1 MTQTLAINLRIALK
15 ALTQN
20 KLQALLTLCGMS
32 VGVAMVVIVAG
43 LGQGAQST
51 IEAQLESAGPTEIT
65 VRAGNFVPAGVVTSG
80 EQDSSGGEPGEGSQS
95 AFDAEASGLR
105 PRASRPGIMRHRTP
119 AAPLADA
126 ELKLARTQLANVRAV
141 AAGVEGNVRLD
152 DEPAATPANGVGGA
166 NNANGPSGA
175 SGAAVAS
182 ASGAGAGGA
191 SAAGTGGASGT
202 SPSATPA
209 SAPTPARAPTAASS
223 PTTALSVRIVRVH
236 GIEAAWPD
244 IRGWKMRAGRAI
256 AESEYASAAP
266 VALLTPGAAARLW
279 PGAGVADAINR
290 ALRIGGRDVRVVGV
304 LVPTASGSESDAA
317 VVPSIYLPLALAQTF
332 LHRTTFDTITLR
344 TSSVGSTTAVATDL
358 RHRLRTLHGLTAD
371 TLDDFRVESQS
382 LSAMPGRGMDPRL
395 ARAVRANVA
404 GFEQASYEEISKSL
418 RQAGRT
424 LTLLL
429 AGAATVSLLVGG
441 IGVMNIML
449 VSVAARTR
457 EIGLR
462 MAMGARTADVL
473 TQFLAEAVALAS
485 LGGVAGLVL
494 GSAALTVARHGLRW
508 STAISP
514 GMLLLALSVAAL
526 TGVAFGL
533 GPARRAAAL
542 EPVVALR
549 CE

>member
-1 MTQTLAINLRIALK
+1 MTSLAINLTIALK
-15 ALTQN
+15 ALRQH

-51 IEAQLESAGPTEIT
+51 IEAQLESAGPTEIAI
-65 VRAGNFVPAGVVTSG
+65 RAGNFVPAGVITSG

-95 AFDAEASGLR
+95 PYETESGAPDLR
-105 PRASRPGIMRHRTP
+105 PGARTPSTMRHRTP
-119 AAPLADA
+119 ALPLGDA
-126 ELKLARTQLANVRAV
+126 EVKLVRSQIANVRQV
-141 AAGVEGNVRLD
+141 AAGVAGNLRVD
-152 DEPAATPANGVGGA
+152 DA
-166 NNANGPSGA
+166 
-175 SGAAVAS
+175 
-182 ASGAGAGGA
+182 
-191 SAAGTGGASGT
+191 
-202 SPSATPA
+202 
-209 SAPTPARAPTAASS
+209 
-223 PTTALSVRIVRVH
+223 SVRARVVRAH
-236 GIEAAWPD
+236 GIEASWPD
-244 IRGWKMRAGRAI
+244 MRGWKMVAGRAI
-256 AESEYASAAP
+256 DAREFESGAP
-266 VALLTPGAAARLW
+266 VALLTPGAARRLW
-279 PGAGVADAINR
+279 PDDNNTTVSR
-290 ALRIGGRDVRVVGV
+290 TLRLGGREVTIIGV
-304 LVPTASGSESDAA
+304 LKPQASADETA
-317 VVPSIYLPLALAQTF
+317 VVPSIYLPLSLAQQ
-332 LHRTTFDTITLR
+332 LLQLRSFDTITVR
-344 TSSVGSTTAVATDL
+344 TTSVGTTTAVATEL
-358 RHRLRTLHGLTAD
+358 RNRLRTLRGLTPD
-371 TLDDFRVESQS
+371 MLDDFRVESQS
-382 LSAMPGRGMDPRL
+382 LGAMPGRGMDPRL

-404 GFEQASYEEISKSL
+404 GFEQASHEEIAKSL

-429 AGAATVSLLVGG
+429 VGAAAVSLVVGG

-485 LGGVAGLVL
+485 LGGLAGLLL

-508 STAISP
+508 ATAISP

>member
-1 MTQTLAINLRIALK
+1 MSSLTINLIIAWK
-15 ALTQN
+15 ALQQH

-65 VRAGNFVPAGVVTSG
+65 IRAGNFVPAGVITSG

-95 AFDAEASGLR
+95 PYETETPAPDRR
-105 PRASRPGIMRHRTP
+105 PTARPPSTMRHRTP
-119 AAPLADA
+119 ALPLGEAELHLVRSQIANVKQAAAGVAGNVRIDESTANPRPLAPGTA
-126 ELKLARTQLANVRAV
+126 TAPAV
-141 AAGVEGNVRLD
+141 AAAEAVS
-152 DEPAATPANGVGGA
+152 P
-166 NNANGPSGA
+166 
-175 SGAAVAS
+175 AAVA
-182 ASGAGAGGA
+182 A
-191 SAAGTGGASGT
+191 SAAATSSSSASH
-202 SPSATPA
+202 AA
-209 SAPTPARAPTAASS
+209 PARAR
-223 PTTALSVRIVRVH
+223 VVRVH

-244 IRGWKMRAGRAI
+244 MRGWKIAAGRAI
-256 AESEYASAAP
+256 EPREFESGAP
-266 VALLTPGAAARLW
+266 VALLTPGAARRLW
-279 PGAGVADAINR
+279 PDEGDAAVNRTLRFAGREVTI
-290 ALRIGGRDVRVVGV
+290 VGV
-304 LVPTASGSESDAA
+304 LKTQAADDAA
-317 VVPSIYLPLALAQTF
+317 VVPSIYLPLPLAQQ
-332 LHRTTFDTITLR
+332 LLQQRTFDTITVR
-344 TSSVGSTTAVATDL
+344 TTSVGATTAVATEL
-358 RHRLRTLHGLTAD
+358 RSRLRTLRGLTPD
-371 TLDDFRVESQS
+371 LLDDFRVESQS
-382 LSAMPGRGMDPRL
+382 LGAMPGRGMDPRL

-404 GFEQASYEEISKSL
+404 GFEQASYEEIARSL

-429 AGAATVSLLVGG
+429 VGAAAVSLVVGG

-485 LGGVAGLVL
+485 MGGLAGLLL
-494 GSAALTVARHGLRW
+494 GSAALTAARHGLRW
-508 STAISP
+508 ATAISP

>member
-1 MTQTLAINLRIALK
+1 MSRVSPVIVINLGIALK

-20 KLQALLTLCGMS
+20 TLQALLTLCGMS

-43 LGQGAQST
+43 LGEGAQAT

-65 VRAGNFVPAGVVTSG
+65 IRAGNFVPAAVITTG

-95 AFDAEASGLR
+95 VFDAQSAGTR
-105 PRASRPGIMRHRTP
+105 PHAPGPSAMRQRTP
-119 AAPLADA
+119 APPLGDA
-126 ELKLARTQLANVRAV
+126 ELRVVQTGVASVRAV
-141 AAGVEGNVRLD
+141 AAGVEGNVRVAD
-152 DEPAATPANGVGGA
+152 DAAT
-166 NNANGPSGA
+166 
-175 SGAAVAS
+175 AV
-182 ASGAGAGGA
+182 
-191 SAAGTGGASGT
+191 
-202 SPSATPA
+202 
-209 SAPTPARAPTAASS
+209 R
-223 PTTALSVRIVRVH
+223 VVRVH
-236 GIEAAWPD
+236 GVERAWPEM
-244 IRGWKMRAGRAI
+244 RGWKMLAGRAI
-256 AESEYASAAP
+256 DTREYDSAAS
-266 VALLTPGAAARLW
+266 VALLTPGAARRLW
-279 PGAGVADAINR
+279 PDADGAAVLTR
-290 ALRIGGRDVRVVGV
+290 VLRVGTRQVRIVGI
-304 LVPTASGSESDAA
+304 LRPSGSGSDAESETA
-317 VVPSIYLPLALAQTF
+317 VVPSVYMPLGVAQD
-332 LHRTTFDTITLR
+332 LLGRRTFDTIAVR
-344 TSSVGSTTAVATDL
+344 ASSVGATTTVAKNI
-358 RHRLRTLHGLTAD
+358 RQRLREARALPVD
-371 TLDDFRVESQS
+371 TLDDFRVETQS
-382 LSAMPGRGMDPRL
+382 LSAMPGRGLDPRL
-395 ARAVRANVA
+395 ARAVHANVV
-404 GFEQASYEEISKSL
+404 GFEQASYEEIAKSL

-429 AGAATVSLLVGG
+429 VSAATVSLVVGG

-462 MAMGARTADVL
+462 MAMGARTSDVL

-485 LGGVAGLVL
+485 LGGLAGLAL
-494 GSAALTVARHGLRW
+494 GSAGLAVAKHGLRW

>member
-1 MTQTLAINLRIALK
+1 MQALAINLKIALK

-65 VRAGNFVPAGVVTSG
+65 IRAGNFVPAGVITSG

-95 AFDAEASGLR
+95 PYDAQTAAPDLR
-105 PRASRPGIMRHRTP
+105 PTRTTPSTMRHRTP
-119 AAPLADA
+119 APPLGDA
-126 ELKLARTQLANVRAV
+126 ELQLVRTQIPNVRQT

-152 DEPAATPANGVGGA
+152 DDSAPPAAP
-166 NNANGPSGA
+166 
-175 SGAAVAS
+175 VAS
-182 ASGAGAGGA
+182 AATAGSSA
-191 SAAGTGGASGT
+191 SFAASEA
-202 SPSATPA
+202 APA
-209 SAPTPARAPTAASS
+209 SASATHAFARP
-223 PTTALSVRIVRVH
+223 RIVRVH
-236 GIEAAWPD
+236 GIEPAWPD
-244 IRGWKMRAGRAI
+244 IRGWKIAAGRAI
-256 AESEYASAAP
+256 DAREYASNAP
-266 VALLTPGAAARLW
+266 VALITPGAARRLW
-279 PGAGVADAINR
+279 AGQDGASAVNQ
-290 ALRIGGRDVRVVGV
+290 ALRLGGHDVRVVGV
-304 LVPTASGSESDAA
+304 LRPQASGAEMDAA
-317 VVPSIYLPLALAQTF
+317 VVPAIYLPLGLAQQ
-332 LHRTTFDTITLR
+332 LLQRRTFDTITVR
-344 TSSVGSTTAVATDL
+344 TSSVGATTAVASEL
-358 RHRLRTLHGLTAD
+358 RARLRGLRGLPRD

-382 LSAMPGRGMDPRL
+382 VGAMPGRGMDPRL

-429 AGAATVSLLVGG
+429 VGAATVSLVVGG

-462 MAMGARTADVL
+462 MAMGARTADVM
-473 TQFLAEAVALAS
+473 TQFLAEAVTLAS
-485 LGGVAGLVL
+485 LGGVAGLLL

-508 STAISP
+508 ATAISP

>member
-1 MTQTLAINLRIALK
+1 MSTVIVINLRIALR

-20 KLQALLTLCGMS
+20 TLQALLTLCGMS

-43 LGQGAQST
+43 LGEGAQAT

-65 VRAGNFVPAGVVTSG
+65 IRAGNFVPAAVITTG

-95 AFDAEASGLR
+95 VFDAQSSHTR
-105 PRASRPGIMRHRTP
+105 PHAPAPSAMKQRTP
-119 AAPLADA
+119 APPLGDA
-126 ELKLARTQLANVRAV
+126 ELRVVRTSVASVRAV
-141 AAGVEGNVRLD
+141 AAGVEGNVRVAD
-152 DEPAATPANGVGGA
+152 DAAPAAAAYALPA
-166 NNANGPSGA
+166 P
-175 SGAAVAS
+175 AV
-182 ASGAGAGGA
+182 
-191 SAAGTGGASGT
+191 
-202 SPSATPA
+202 
-209 SAPTPARAPTAASS
+209 R
-223 PTTALSVRIVRVH
+223 VVRVH
-236 GIEAAWPD
+236 GVARAWPEM
-244 IRGWKMRAGRAI
+244 RGWKMLAGRAI
-256 AESEYASAAP
+256 EPKEYDSAAP
-266 VALLTPGAAARLW
+266 VALLTPGAARRLW
-279 PGAGVADAINR
+279 PDAGAAAGRAASDAAETSAIAALALNR
-290 ALRIGGRDVRVVGV
+290 VLRMATRDVRIVGI
-304 LVPTASGSESDAA
+304 LRPSGSGSDAESETA
-317 VVPSIYLPLALAQTF
+317 VVPSVYMPLGVAQE
-332 LHRTTFDTITLR
+332 LLGRRTFDTIAVR
-344 TSSVGSTTAVATDL
+344 TSSVAATTAVAKQI
-358 RHRLRTLHGLTAD
+358 RARLRDARGLPVD
-371 TLDDFRVESQS
+371 TLDDFRVDTQS

-395 ARAVRANVA
+395 ARAVHANVA

-429 AGAATVSLLVGG
+429 VSAAAVSLIVGG

-462 MAMGARTADVL
+462 MAMGARTIDVL
-473 TQFLAEAVALAS
+473 TQFLSEAVVLAS
-485 LGGVAGLVL
+485 LGGLAGLAL
-494 GSAALTVARHGLRW
+494 GSAGLAVARYGLRW

>member
-1 MTQTLAINLRIALK
+1 MQALAINLTIALK

-20 KLQALLTLCGMS
+20 TLQALLTLCGMS

-65 VRAGNFVPAGVVTSG
+65 IRAGNFVPAGVITSG

-95 AFDAEASGLR
+95 PYDSQTAAPDLR
-105 PRASRPGIMRHRTP
+105 PATPTSSTMRHRTP
-119 AAPLADA
+119 APPLGDA
-126 ELKLARTQLANVRAV
+126 ELQLVRTQIPNVREV
-141 AAGVEGNVRLD
+141 AAGVEGNLRLD
-152 DEPAATPANGVGGA
+152 DDAQ
-166 NNANGPSGA
+166 
-175 SGAAVAS
+175 
-182 ASGAGAGGA
+182 GA
-191 SAAGTGGASGT
+191 SAVR
-202 SPSATPA
+202 
-209 SAPTPARAPTAASS
+209 AR
-223 PTTALSVRIVRVH
+223 VVRVH

-244 IRGWKMRAGRAI
+244 IRGWKIDAGRAI
-256 AESEYASAAP
+256 DGPQYAAGAP
-266 VALLTPGAAARLW
+266 VALITPGAARRLW
-279 PGAGVADAINR
+279 PDEPASARAGAAWAVHR
-290 ALRIGGRDVRVVGV
+290 TLRLGGQDVRVAGV
-304 LVPTASGSESDAA
+304 ITPQASRAEEEAA
-317 VVPSIYLPLALAQTF
+317 VVPSIYVPLGLAQQL
-332 LHRTTFDTITLR
+332 LHQRTFDTLTVR
-344 TSSVGSTTAVATDL
+344 TASVGSTTAVAMAL
-358 RHRLRTLHGLTAD
+358 RSRLRALRGLSAD

-382 LSAMPGRGMDPRL
+382 VGAMPGRGMDPRL

-429 AGAATVSLLVGG
+429 VGAAAVSLVVGG

-462 MAMGARTADVL
+462 MALGARTMDVL

-485 LGGVAGLVL
+485 LGGLAGLVM
-494 GSAALTVARHGLRW
+494 GSAALAVARHGLRW
-508 STAISP
+508 STATSP

>member
-1 MTQTLAINLRIALK
+1 MQALAINLRIALK

-65 VRAGNFVPAGVVTSG
+65 VRAGNFVPAGVITSG

-95 AFDAEASGLR
+95 PYDPQSSGLR
-105 PRASRPGIMRHRTP
+105 PKAPRPSVMRHRTP
-119 AAPLADA
+119 APPLGDA
-126 ELKLARTQLANVRAV
+126 ELRVVRTQVSHVREV
-141 AAGVEGNVRLD
+141 AAGVEGNLRLD
-152 DEPAATPANGVGGA
+152 DVATTSATAATGTAATATSAAATGGPA
-166 NNANGPSGA
+166 P
-175 SGAAVAS
+175 AS
-182 ASGAGAGGA
+182 AS
-191 SAAGTGGASGT
+191 
-202 SPSATPA
+202 PLATPSVA
-209 SAPTPARAPTAASS
+209 VRV
-223 PTTALSVRIVRVH
+223 VRIH

-244 IRGWKMRAGRAI
+244 IHAWKMRAGRAI
-256 AESEYASAAP
+256 AVEEYASGAP
-266 VALLTPGAAARLW
+266 VALLTPGAARRLW
-279 PGAGVADAINR
+279 PAADADAVAVVNR
-290 ALRIGGRDVRVVGV
+290 TLRLGGRDVRVIGV
-304 LVPTASGSESDAA
+304 LVPTASGGDRDAA
-317 VVPSIYLPLALAQTF
+317 VVPSIYLPLGLAQA
-332 LHRTTFDTITLR
+332 LLNRPTFDTITVR
-344 TSSVGSTTAVATDL
+344 TSSVGSTTAVATEL
-358 RHRLRTLHGLTAD
+358 RSRLRELHGLPAD

-429 AGAATVSLLVGG
+429 AGAATVSLVVGG

-485 LGGVAGLVL
+485 LGGLAGLGL
-494 GSAALTVARHGLRW
+494 GAAALAVASRGLRW
-508 STAISP
+508 ATAISP

-542 EPVVALR
+542 EPVVALK